1 MQGRSSIH
9 ENITSMQHHSSQS
22 ADEAP
27 ANFLVISIAIAIPVI
42 LLVGIASYRKFR
54 AVVMRQQIQ
63 RLNKT
68 WKLSSSQY
76 SDLEA

>member
-9 ENITSMQHHSSQS
+9 RNITPTQHYLSQS
-22 ADEAP
+22 TDAP
-27 ANFLVISIAIAIPVI
+27 SANFLVISVALALPVI
-42 LLVGIASYRKFR
+42 LLVGIASYRKYR
-54 AVVMRQQIQ
+54 AVIMRQRIQ